1 MTNREKVRIYAG
13 LWRFRAVKD
22 GVFLSCTIVLPF
34 NFEDWRMAMI
44 NAEIKEVINETV
56 NATVLKMQMA
66 KLIKDGTK
74 SASQKTEEVLRNYP
88 TFKKI
93 KDKPYTVKL
102 VEKVEEALDEIRN
115 DPYYDIIPM
124 FYFEDETR
132 ESIALTLETTV
143 RTVARNKRRLIDDL
157 KVKLFSDD
165 CIREI
170 LFCEE
175 N

>member
-1 MTNREKVRIYAG
+1 
-13 LWRFRAVKD
+13 
-22 GVFLSCTIVLPF
+22 
-34 NFEDWRMAMI
+34 MI
-44 NAEIKEVINETV
+44 DEQISEIINETV

-102 VEKVEEALDEIRN
+102 VQKVEEALDEIKS

-124 FYFEDETR
+124 FYFENETR
-132 ESIALTLETTV
+132 ESIAWTLESTV
-143 RTVARNKRRLIDDL
+143 RTVARNKRRLVDDL

-170 LFCEE
+170 LFGDEE
-175 N
+175 

>member
-1 MTNREKVRIYAG
+1 
-13 LWRFRAVKD
+13 
-22 GVFLSCTIVLPF
+22 
-34 NFEDWRMAMI
+34 MI
-44 NAEIKEVINETV
+44 DEQINEIINETV

-74 SASQKTEEVLRNYP
+74 SASQKTGEVLRNYP

-102 VEKVEEALDEIRN
+102 VQKVEEALDGIKS

-124 FYFEDETR
+124 FYFENETR
-132 ESIALTLETTV
+132 ERIAWTLETTV
-143 RTVARNKRRLIDDL
+143 RTVARNKRRLIADL

-170 LFCEE
+170 LFGDEE
-175 N
+175 

>member
-1 MTNREKVRIYAG
+1 MIDEKI
-13 LWRFRAVKD
+13 
-22 GVFLSCTIVLPF
+22 S
-34 NFEDWRMAMI
+34 
-44 NAEIKEVINETV
+44 EIINETV

-74 SASQKTEEVLRNYP
+74 SAFQKTEEVLRNYP
-88 TFKKI
+88 TFKRI

-102 VEKVEEALDEIRN
+102 VAKVEEALDEIKN

-124 FYFEDETR
+124 FYFENETR
-132 ESIALTLETTV
+132 ECIALTLETTV
-143 RTVARNKRRLIDDL
+143 RTVARNKRRLVDDL

-170 LFCEE
+170 LFGDEE
-175 N
+175 